1 MSAPTREV
9 PVATATEHVETP
21 TTETTRAAAV
31 APEEATAPGEPN
43 AAVVEETR
51 VKKDAQPVVVEEER
65 EPVVVAPEEEYRDEE
80 PKKEEP
86 KEEKKEETEDVPEP
100 GTEEEMVR
108 TNHLLHTLYLYG
120 RPWRLRLVRAKLSRP
135 ETELELIFLDS
146 LLSHSSW
153 IQPHAGKL
161 GYGPSYAGTSGIAD
175 QLKGTEEKIKGKVS
189 IVPLLLVGHRLP

>member
-108 TNHLLHTLYLYG
+108 IITYSTRSMYMVDLGGCGLSAQSFRAP
-120 RPWRLRLVRAKLSRP
+120 RPN
-135 ETELELIFLDS
+135 
-146 LLSHSSW
+146 SS
-153 IQPHAGKL
+153 
-161 GYGPSYAGTSGIAD
+161 
-175 QLKGTEEKIKGKVS
+175 
-189 IVPLLLVGHRLP
+189 